1 MITMFSTCGGS
12 SGSCGRAALC
22 LLCKQA
28 ARKLLDQ
35 ANDGRWAHVEA
46 ALAECP
52 RLVNYQPEN
61 DEISAVEPTVSAARA
76 QSVKDTPESR
86 KRRINYALIHWAAA
100 SGDPQLVKRILA
112 VPGADPRITTRGG
125 QRASL
130 VATAEAERARE
141 VETKAEAAEAKAD
154 AEAQVATTPQA
165 KAEAEARGFRAAE
178 ERARAKRQRRDLEKA
193 AVLCC
198 RAEEAVVPQ
207 QRASPATA
215 PQPQLTTKEVAMAQ
229 GARAAAQYLEVGGQR
244 RPMVPRAEN
253 LCFM

>member
-1 MITMFSTCGGS
+1 MFATCGGS

-28 ARKLLDQ
+28 ARSLLDE
-35 ANDGRWAHVEA
+35 ANEGRWADVEA
-46 ALAECP
+46 ALAKCP
-52 RLVNYQPEN
+52 CLVNYQPES
-61 DEISAVEPTVSAARA
+61 DEISAVEPAVSAARA
-76 QSVKDTPESR
+76 QSATSTAESR
-86 KRRINYALIHWAAA
+86 ARRVHYALIHWAAA
-100 SGDPQLVKRILA
+100 SGDYQLVKRILA
-112 VPGADPRITTRGG
+112 VPGANPRLLTRGG

-130 VATAEAERARE
+130 VATVEAERARE

-154 AEAQVATTPQA
+154 AEARVATTPQG
-165 KAEAEARGFRAAE
+165 KAEAEAAGFRAAE

-198 RAEEAVVPQ
+198 RAEEAAVPP
-207 QRASPATA
+207 QRASSEMV
-215 PQPQLTTKEVAMAQ
+215 PQPPLHTTKKEAAVAQ
-229 GARAAAQYLEVGGQR
+229 GARTAAQFLEAGGQR